1 MGAGLIIA
9 IGAQNAFVLK
19 QGLRREHRAVI
30 AALCSFS
37 DAFLIVLGIAG
48 MGFVFTSH
56 PLVTKAAA
64 YAGSLY
70 LIWFAFTCFCS
81 AYRGGAL
88 DASGGS
94 SGVSLRKTVL
104 TLLALT
110 YLNPHV
116 YLDTVVMLG
125 SFGAVRP
132 FAERIFFGL
141 GAVSASFVWFYSLA
155 FLSRFLEPV
164 FRSERSWRI
173 LDCVIGCAMVYI
185 AVKMVRFGLN
195 A

>member
-30 AALCSFS
+30 AAFCSFS
-37 DAFLIVLGIAG
+37 DALLIVLGIAG

-56 PLVTKAAA
+56 PLVTKAFAF
-64 YAGSLY
+64 AGCLY
-70 LIWFAFTCFCS
+70 LLWFAFTCFRS
-81 AYRGGAL
+81 AYRGGSLNAA
-88 DASGGS
+88 DGS
-94 SGVSLRKTVL
+94 KGISVKKTVM
-104 TLLALT
+104 TLAALT

-132 FAERIFFGL
+132 CAERIFFGL

-164 FRSERSWRI
+164 FRSTRAWRI
-173 LDCVIGCAMVYI
+173 LDCAIGCVMLYI
-185 AVKMVRFGLN
+185 AAKMVLFGLS